1 MTQNNSTDDSILD
14 ASGSS
19 AAGGDA
25 AVDSGLTLAEINSAL
40 GKDFKDKDS
49 ALKAF
54 KDTFSF
60 VGKRKEDIEAQVR
73 ASIQN
78 DGGDARTASGDS
90 ALQSTVKSL
99 QNDLFYTKNPQYQ
112 EYSDVIASMGGNPA
126 EVVES
131 PAFKKVFEKAQ
142 VADKV
147 AAQRSVVSSNSRL
160 AENKTHVQK
169 AIETANATRSVERTA
184 EVMAAAVRESLES

>member
-1 MTQNNSTDDSILD
+1 MTQNNSTDDTLPD
-14 ASGSS
+14 GAGSS
-19 AAGGDA
+19 PAGGEA
-25 AVDSGLTLAEINSAL
+25 AVASLTLAEMNQAL
-40 GKDFKDKDS
+40 GKDFKDKDT
-49 ALKAF
+49 ALKAM

-60 VGKRKEDIEAQVR
+60 VGKRKEDIEAEVR
-73 ASIQN
+73 ASIQQN
-78 DGGDARTASGDS
+78 GGGAQPSPN
-90 ALQSTVKSL
+90 ALESTVKSL

-160 AENKTHVQK
+160 AENKTHVQT
-169 AIETANATRSVERTA
+169 AIATANATRSVDRVA
-184 EVMAAAVRESLES
+184 DVMAQAVRESMES